1 VPGGFTPNHDG
12 RNDYFIPMGHGVKM
26 VTHFQ
31 IYSRW
36 GQLVYTAENLPL
48 GDEKLGWDGTY
59 NGRDMPVG
67 TYVYMLQVAC
77 YTGETFMVKGTVEL
91 IR

>member
-1 VPGGFTPNHDG
+1 
-12 RNDYFIPMGHGVKM
+12 
-26 VTHFQ
+26 
-31 IYSRW
+31 
-36 GQLVYTAENLPL
+36 
-48 GDEKLGWDGTY
+48 LGWDGTY